1 MIRKLCGGQDVITPL
16 RALLLLFVLAL
27 ALPGCAKKVVADGGS
42 SATVAGEASKEDA
55 FLAYEHQIRISLG
68 KDHLATRLDA
78 LRAACSED
86 RFGTC
91 SLLTL
96 EQGDG
101 QASLTLRTAPAAIEP
116 LVALASQDGA
126 IASRS
131 LRAEDVADAVA
142 DTGNSLAM
150 LQAHRGHLLDLREKP
165 NLSVADTIAL
175 SNELAR
181 VETELDAVNRTAA
194 QQRRRIETNLLALE
208 FRVPYAPESNWAE
221 LGDAFGELDDSAIE
235 GVTEALA
242 MLGYGL
248 PFLLIAFP
256 LALLWRAL
264 WRWATGRRGS

>member
-1 MIRKLCGGQDVITPL
+1 MIRRILSEHAVITPL
-16 RALLLLFVLAL
+16 RALLLLSVLVL
-27 ALPGCAKKVVADGGS
+27 ALPGCAKKVMEEGGS
-42 SATVAGEASKEDA
+42 SAPVAGEASKQDA
-55 FLAYEHQIRISLG
+55 FLAYEHQIRIGLG
-68 KDHLATRLDA
+68 KDHVAARLDA

-101 QASLTLRTAPAAIEP
+101 QASVMLRTAPAAIEP
-116 LVALASQDGA
+116 LVALASQGGA

-131 LRAEDVADAVA
+131 LRADDLAEAVA

-150 LQAHRGHLLDLREKP
+150 LQAHRSNLLDLREKS

-181 VETELDAVNRTAA
+181 VETQLDAVNRTAA
-194 QQRRRIETNLLALE
+194 QQRRRIETNLLTIE
-208 FRVPYAPESNWAE
+208 FRVPYAPQSNWAE
-221 LGDAFGELDDSAIE
+221 LGDAFGDLDDAAIE

-248 PFLLIAFP
+248 PFLVIAFP

-264 WRWATGRRGS
+264 WRWATRRRGS